1 MKSIKSITLA
11 VSGLFLLPALAYADN
26 SVADKTASAMM
37 QLNTSVFTLA
47 DLPKHGG
54 DLWAV
59 LRQDFR
65 MNEVNQ
71 SLVRSHESKF
81 SSGKAYFNR
90 TIQRS
95 KPYMYHIATEVKKR
109 GMPAEIALLPF
120 IESAY
125 VTKAKSHVGAS
136 GLWQFMPATGRHFG
150 LEQTPLYDGRHDVY
164 AATDAALNYLQYL
177 HGLFGD
183 WSLALAAYNW
193 GEGNMSRAIRR
204 AQAAGLPPTYENLK
218 MPNETRNYVP
228 KLLAVRNL
236 VNNPQAFGLTLP
248 EMKHEPYFRTVT
260 VNGPLDIM
268 AAAHLANIS
277 ENEFLALNPAFKTP
291 VFIPKGNRKM
301 LLPVAAAQTFERN
314 YRESD
319 SKNLLSW
326 DIYTAQSSTA
336 LADLANMT
344 GMSVSELKRL
354 NGISGTHI
362 AAGRSLLVSKNSTK
376 NGLNSFAKAD
386 FDPVPDKYNEQ
397 APVLTAQQTV
407 RTPPP
412 APVSVGTPFLA
423 DAAKA
428 QDKPHVALA
437 PPANVTAAA
446 VLAKQPEKT
455 APPVTALAAAQTDK
469 TASPAAV
476 TAFRQPEKPA
486 VNANAVAAL
495 ADKQPAALTQSFAA
509 AASAVKQPSEP
520 TSVQTAQTRPQ
531 AAAEQPEKTAAT
543 ARETPADTV
552 SGRQPETAHTAA
564 NQSNTFAAEDPTD
577 ELMALA
583 LASQERLRRQQE
595 QAAQAVQQ
603 TAAAAEAKE
612 QKEQSERRIA
622 EAKQRQ
628 QQQQL
633 AKAKAAQEA
642 EKAKA
647 AETSR
652 ALAANTGTHKVGS
665 GETLYSIAKRYN
677 MSVADL
683 AAANHIKGEHIQ
695 AGQTLKVSLAAAKN
709 AAPAAQ
715 AVKTV
720 AKGGK
725 AAEAKP
731 SVPASYTVRK
741 GDTLHAIAARYNLK
755 LSEIKK
761 LNHGNDNIKAG
772 QTIRLTAS

>member
-11 VSGLFLLPALAYADN
+11 VSGLFLLPALACADN
-26 SVADKTASAMM
+26 GTTDNTASALM

-125 VTKAKSHVGAS
+125 VTKA
-136 GLWQFMPATGRHFG
+136 
-150 LEQTPLYDGRHDVY
+150 GRHDVY

-336 LADLANMT
+336 LTDLANMT

-423 DAAKA
+423 DAAKT

-437 PPANVTAAA
+437 PPANVIAAA

-469 TASPAAV
+469 TASPAVV

-486 VNANAVAAL
+486 ANASTVAAL
-495 ADKQPAALTQSFAA
+495 ADKQPAALTQSFAD

-520 TSVQTAQTRPQ
+520 TGVQTAQTRPQ
-531 AAAEQPEKTAAT
+531 AAAEQPEKTAA
-543 ARETPADTV
+543 AAKETPADTV
-552 SGRQPETAHTAA
+552 AGRQPETAHTAA
-564 NQSNTFAAEDPTD
+564 NQSNTFAAEDPSD

-583 LASQERLRRQQE
+583 LASQERLRRQQQ

-603 TAAAAEAKE
+603 NVAAAEAKE

-683 AAANHIKGEHIQ
+683 TAANHIKGEHIQ

>member
-268 AAAHLANIS
+268 AAAHLAN
-277 ENEFLALNPAFKTP
+277 
-291 VFIPKGNRKM
+291 
-301 LLPVAAAQTFERN
+301 
-314 YRESD
+314 
-319 SKNLLSW
+319 
-326 DIYTAQSSTA
+326 
-336 LADLANMT
+336 MT

-455 APPVTALAAAQTDK
+455 TSPAAAIAAQTDK
-469 TASPAAV
+469 TASPAVV
-476 TAFRQPEKPA
+476 TAFRQPEKPP
-486 VNANAVAAL
+486 ANASTVAAL
-495 ADKQPAALTQSFAA
+495 ADKQPAALTQSFAD

-520 TSVQTAQTRPQ
+520 TGVQTAQTRLQ

-543 ARETPADTV
+543 ARETSADTV

-583 LASQERLRRQQE
+583 LASQERLRRQQQ

-603 TAAAAEAKE
+603 NVAAAEAKE
-612 QKEQSERRIA
+612 QKEQSERRIT